1 MTNINFYFSLLLKSV
16 HITALNKGNS
26 SNMKLS
32 QLEWTLIA
40 HFLTREKKSNLN
52 LSCNTNIMPIRD
64 KIKEVTSN

>member
-1 MTNINFYFSLLLKSV
+1 
-16 HITALNKGNS
+16 
-26 SNMKLS
+26 MKLS

-64 KIKEVTSN
+64 KIKDVTSN